1 VKNETT
7 GERKVV
13 IEQHK
18 KFSESCLWRMQRD
31 YFDQEGINAWVNQ
44 VPFYI
49 TSNPYIAN
57 CYAQIV
63 IRFIRDTIKKNPDAK
78 NHPFYILEL
87 GTGSGRF
94 SYYVLKTLQ
103 ELQKTLG
110 MDDISICYV
119 MSDFT
124 KNNIKYY
131 ETHPALQPYLEKGL
145 VDFAIFDM
153 EAERPITLI
162 KKNIRL
168 SPETLVNPLIVF
180 ANYIFDTISHDAFTV
195 HEGKL
200 YELLLSISTP
210 ENNMRDNKPVDMEH
224 LAIDYKVHE
233 IKNAY
238 YGDPDLDKILDIYKH
253 SLKDS
258 SFLFPIGSIKA
269 IKLLKKLSNNK
280 LFIVASDKGYS
291 RVESLDNLGHPSLSF
306 HGSFSMMVNFHALAN
321 YFKNSGG
328 DAFLQTPRK
337 GIKTSIFSSD
347 VALKDL
353 PETSLAIQQYAEG
366 VSAAD
371 YFTLHRRMSDTFQEC
386 SLDTIAAHMSLTGWD
401 PHIYLKLA
409 TRVTTLVDEADTDT
423 VNFMASNMHK
433 MAENYYFMP
442 KSECILFEIA
452 VFFHSIKRHHDA
464 LNYYRQ
470 AQQYVGQQFG
480 LYYNMALC
488 EHHLG
493 FLDDALMHF
502 KTATHIDD
510 NSKETKE
517 WIAYLEKEMSEKQTS
532 DTENKS

>member
-1 VKNETT
+1 
-7 GERKVV
+7 
-13 IEQHK
+13 
-18 KFSESCLWRMQRD
+18 MQRD

-57 CYAQIV
+57 CYAQV
-63 IRFIRDTIKKNPDAK
+63 TMRFIRDTLRNNPDAK

-94 SYYVLKTLQ
+94 SFYVLKALH
-103 ELQKTLG
+103 ELRKTLG
-110 MDDISICYV
+110 MEDISICYV

-131 ETHPALQPYLEKGL
+131 ETHPALQPYLEQGL
-145 VDFAIFDM
+145 LDFAIFDM
-153 EAERPITLI
+153 EAERPITLL

-168 SPETLVNPLIVF
+168 SPETLVNPLTVF

-200 YELLLSISTP
+200 YELLLSIATP
-210 ENNMRDNKPVDMEH
+210 ENNMRDNKPVEMEH

-238 YGDPDLDKILDIYKH
+238 YNDPDLDKILDIYKH

-269 IKLLKKLSNNK
+269 IKLLKKLSSNK
-280 LFIVASDKGYS
+280 LFVIASDKGYS
-291 RVESLDNLGHPSLSF
+291 SVEALDHLGHPSLSF
-306 HGSFSMMVNFHALAN
+306 HGSFSKMVNFHALSN

-337 GIKTSIFSSD
+337 GIKTSIFASNFNLSD
-347 VALKDL
+347 M
-353 PETSLAIQQYAEG
+353 PETSAAIKYYVEG

-371 YFTLHRRMSDTFQEC
+371 YFTLHRRMSDSFQEC
-386 SLDTIAAHMSLTGWD
+386 SLDVIAAHMNFTGWD

-409 TRVTTLVDEADTDT
+409 NRVTTLVDEADSDT
-423 VNFMASNMHK
+423 INFMASNMHK
-433 MAENYYFMP
+433 MAANYYFMP

-464 LNYYRQ
+464 LDYYKQ
-470 AQQYVGQQFG
+470 AQKFVGQQFG

-493 FLDDALMHF
+493 LLDDALRDF
-502 KTATHIDD
+502 KIAIGIDA
-510 NSKETKE
+510 NSKETQE
-517 WIAYLEKEMSEKQTS
+517 WIVYLEKSMAEDKTV
-532 DTENKS
+532 DAGDK

>member
-57 CYAQIV
+57 CYAQV
-63 IRFIRDTIKKNPDAK
+63 VMRFIRDTLQNNPEAK

-94 SYYVLKTLQ
+94 SYYVLKTLH
-103 ELQKTLG
+103 ELRKTLG
-110 MDDISICYV
+110 MDDISICYI

-131 ETHPALQPYLEKGL
+131 ETHPALQPYLEQGL
-145 VDFAIFDM
+145 LDFAIFDM
-153 EAERPITLI
+153 EAERPITLL

-168 SPETLVNPLIVF
+168 TPETLINPLTVF

-200 YELLLSISTP
+200 YELLLSIATP
-210 ENNMRDNKPVDMEH
+210 ENNPN
-224 LAIDYKVHE
+224 
-233 IKNAY
+233 
-238 YGDPDLDKILDIYKH
+238 LDKILDIYKH

-269 IKLLKKLSNNK
+269 IKLLKKLSGNK
-280 LFIVASDKGYS
+280 LFIIASDKGYS
-291 RVESLDNLGHPSLSF
+291 SVEALDHLGHPSLSF

-337 GIKTSIFSSD
+337 GIKTSVFASNFNLSD
-347 VALKDL
+347 M
-353 PETSLAIQQYAEG
+353 PETSAAIKHYIEG

-371 YFTLHRRMSDTFQEC
+371 YFTLHRRMSDAFQEC
-386 SLDTIAAHMSLTGWD
+386 SLDAIAAHMNFTGWD

-409 TRVTTLVDEADTDT
+409 NRVTTLVDEADSDT
-423 VNFMASNMHK
+423 INFMASNMHK
-433 MAENYYFMP
+433 MAANYYFMP

-452 VFFHSIKRHHDA
+452 VFFHSIKRHTDA
-464 LNYYRQ
+464 LDYYKQ
-470 AQQYVGQQFG
+470 AQQFVGQQFG

-493 FLDDALMHF
+493 FVDDALRDF
-502 KTATHIDD
+502 KIAIEIDG
-510 NSKETKE
+510 NSKETQE
-517 WIAYLEKEMSEKQTS
+517 WIAYLEKPMTDEKAVNVE
-532 DTENKS
+532 DK